1 MAESMTGLVII
12 SLIFTVVW
20 AIMPFFV
27 ISINNKLK
35 KIIDLLDKNTVLEL
49 TKKI

>member
-27 ISINNKLK
+27 ISINSKLQ